1 VTSQEVARRAGVS
14 RTTVSFVLND
24 VPNVQIPQ
32 ETRQRVLQAAQEL
45 NYYPDAAAR
54 SLASRKAQTIGLV
67 LCQTRERVYADAF
80 LPEVIAGIGDAIE
93 EFNFRVLIQPVEDV
107 TQPDAYSRIVGE
119 KRIDGIVLSG
129 PRSDDRQLGKLV
141 RDGFP
146 IVLLGQLDSYPVS
159 CVDIDNV
166 ASAKMAVEHLIRLG
180 HRCIGMI
187 TNAALLYTASADRL
201 KGYRLALD
209 EAGLPFEERMVGYG
223 DFTSHGGYTA
233 MTSLLKAPDQPTA
246 VFVAS
251 DVVAFGAL
259 AAVKEHGLRVPEDV
273 ALVGFD
279 DIPLSSYA
287 DPPLTTVHLPAY
299 DLGYGAGE
307 VVMQIIDGKTAEPR
321 QILLSTRLT
330 LRESCGHHRRQ

>member
-1 VTSQEVARRAGVS
+1 MTSNEVAKRAGVS

-24 VPNVQIPQ
+24 VPNVQIPE
-32 ETRQRVLQAAQEL
+32 ETRQRVLQAAREL

-93 EFNFRVLIQPVEDV
+93 KHNFRVLIQPVEDV

-141 RDGFP
+141 NDGFP
-146 IVLLGQLDSYPVS
+146 IVLLGQLDAYPVS
-159 CVDIDNV
+159 FVDIDNV
-166 ASAKMAVEHLIRLG
+166 ASAKMAVEHLINLG
-180 HRCIGMI
+180 HRRIGMI
-187 TNAALLYTASADRL
+187 TNASPLYTASADRL
-201 KGYRLALD
+201 KGYRNALQA
-209 EAGLPFEERMVGYG
+209 AGFPFEECLVNYG
-223 DFTSHGGYTA
+223 DFTSQGGYTA
-233 MTSLLKAPDQPTA
+233 MASLLTQPNVPSA

-259 AAVKEHGLRVPEDV
+259 AAIKERDLRVPDDM

-279 DIPLSSYA
+279 DIPLAHYA

-299 DLGYGAGE
+299 DLGHGAGE
-307 VVMQIIDGKTAEPR
+307 VVMQLINGRTAEPR
-321 QILLSTRLT
+321 QILLSTSLKI
-330 LRESCGHHRRQ
+330 RESCGYRGH